1 MKFLV
6 GLLCV
11 LVLFVSVAPVEP
23 GRNCNVQ
30 ALQAFAGGH
39 AVVQAQA
46 VVQAPVVQQVV
57 AQPIFAAPVYTQ
69 SFAVAQPVFASSGHC
84 AVQAFASPVVQVQ
97 QFRAA
102 RVRNQVVKS
111 KAKSRVR

>member
-6 GLLCV
+6 SVV
-11 LVLFVSVAPVEP
+11 LILAASPVFA
-23 GRNCNVQ
+23 GGHCNVQ

-57 AQPIFAAPVYTQ
+57 AQPVVAAPVYTQ

-84 AVQAFASPVVQVQ
+84 AVQAFAAPVVQVQ
-97 QFRAA
+97 QVRAA
-102 RVRNQVVKS
+102 RVRNQRVKS
-111 KAKSRVR
+111 VAKSRVR

>member
-1 MKFLV
+1 MKFLIG
-6 GLLCV
+6 GLLCGLAV
-11 LVLFVSVAPVEP
+11 IWSAPVEA
-23 GRNCNVQ
+23 GGHCNVQ

-39 AVVQAQA
+39 AVQAQA

-69 SFAVAQPVFASSGHC
+69 SFAVAQPVFASGHC